1 MNLAPNTEMPVQT
14 EESWRYTP
22 LKAFLNQP
30 FRAIEGVAYSDSF
43 RLYDEMKDLV
53 SPEETLIV
61 YYNGQRVRHLE
72 QAGAVPVEILSEI
85 EAMAN
90 AELHAK
96 ILAENVRPLS
106 PQLKGLEAIHRE
118 NAQNSTVIRLKMG
131 GIRSRVHIMH
141 IYGNIHNQKTDG
153 FAVYP
158 RHLIVADEYAMSDIV
173 ETHIAINNIK
183 FHVNGATNFCLG
195 KHTAVTYCRNQWS
208 GDEATIIYDNHA
220 VIHCGSSFRS
230 LHVTIG
236 GKLTRNESAFFLADE
251 NTDVQVDGI
260 YLGKGNHHID
270 NASFIHHRA
279 GLSKSRQLYKGI
291 LAESS
296 RSVFSGRL
304 LIDEDAQKSDAGQLN
319 QTMLLGDKAEID
331 TKPQLEVYADDV
343 KAAHGASVGGLR
355 EEELFYLQSRAI
367 TREKASSML
376 AEGFLS
382 EVILRLGSKET
393 QRKSLAMLERALPE
407 FLQGS
412 LS

>member
-1 MNLAPNTEMPVQT
+1 MNLAPNTDMPIQSD
-14 EESWRYTP
+14 ESWRYTP

-30 FRAIEGVAYSDSF
+30 FKTVEGVAFSDNF

-53 SPEETLIV
+53 SPNETLIV

-72 QAGAVPVEILSEI
+72 QVGAVPVEIMTEQEAQKDPDLS
-85 EAMAN
+85 
-90 AELHAK
+90 AK
-96 ILAENVRPLS
+96 ILAENLRPLS
-106 PQLKGLEAIHRE
+106 PQLKGLESIHRE
-118 NAQNSTVIRLKMG
+118 NAGNSTVIRLKIG
-131 GIRSRVHIMH
+131 VRSSVHILH

-158 RHLIVADEYAMSDIV
+158 RHLVIGDEYAMSDIV

-183 FHVNGATNFCLG
+183 FHVNGATNFSLG

-208 GDEATIIYDNHA
+208 GDEATIVYNNNV
-220 VIHCGSSFRS
+220 VIHSGSSFRS
-230 LHVTIG
+230 LHMTIG
-236 GKLTRNESAFFLADE
+236 GKLTRNESAFFLSDE

-260 YLGKGNHHID
+260 YLGKDNHHID
-270 NASFIHHRA
+270 NASFIQHRA
-279 GLSKSRQLYKGI
+279 GHSKSRQLYKGI
-291 LAESS
+291 LGESS

-382 EVILRLGSKET
+382 EVIFRLDSKET
-393 QRKSLAMLERALPE
+393 QRKSLAMLRKALPE

>member
-1 MNLAPNTEMPVQT
+1 MNLAANTEMPIQS

-22 LKAFLNQP
+22 LKALLNQP
-30 FRAIEGVAYSDSF
+30 FKTVEGIAYSDNF

-72 QAGAVPVEILSEI
+72 QAGAVAVDVLPEH
-85 EAMAN
+85 EAMKDPD
-90 AELHAK
+90 LKVK
-96 ILAENVRPLS
+96 ILAENLRPLS
-106 PQLKGLEAIHRE
+106 PQLKGLEALHRE
-118 NAQNSTVIRLKMG
+118 SAQNSTVIRLKMG
-131 GIRSRVHIMH
+131 GVRSRVHIMH

-158 RHLIVADEYAMSDIV
+158 RHLVVADEYATADIV

-183 FHVNGATNFCLG
+183 FHVNGATNFSLG

-208 GDEATIIYDNHA
+208 GDEATVVYNNNA
-220 VIHCGSSFRS
+220 VIHSGSSFRS

-251 NTDVQVDGI
+251 NTDVQVDGV

-270 NASFIHHRA
+270 NASFIQHRA
-279 GLSKSRQLYKGI
+279 GHSKSRQLYKGI

-296 RSVFSGRL
+296 RAVFSGRL

-382 EVILRLGSKET
+382 EVILQLGSKESE
-393 QRKSLAMLERALPE
+393 RKALKILGRALPE
-407 FLQGS
+407 FLAGS
-412 LS
+412 LT